1 MMWSGR
7 VYSSAQQ
14 QHCHASRCATR
25 PPSSYMFTRWPLSAQ
40 EALQASYT
48 ASAMINTSR
57 QIFITALWK
66 QITDAALTAV
76 IFLSCFITLL
86 FFLQGLEYSTEIVNC
101 KSAASPRNWLSNDRN
116 LRFLNYF
123 PFPQS
128 SDFLWTNFKG
138 LYQQNAQEM
147 CIPLMTKLWVDLQ
160 MTHELDIILQDL
172 LAV

>member
-1 MMWSGR
+1 MMWSGH

-14 QHCHASRCATR
+14 RRCHAPRCATR
-25 PPSSYMFTRWPLSAQ
+25 PPSSRMFTRWPLSVQ

-57 QIFITALWK
+57 QIFITALRK
-66 QITDAALTAV
+66 QITDAAPKAV
-76 IFLSCFITLL
+76 IFLSCFIALL
-86 FFLQGLEYSTEIVNC
+86 GWNIQWKLSTAKVQLLGGIDSVTIESSDFLIE
-101 KSAASPRNWLSNDRN
+101 D
-116 LRFLNYF
+116 F

-128 SDFLWTNFKG
+128 SDFLWANLRG
-138 LYQQNAQEM
+138 LSQQNAQEM

-160 MTHELDIILQDL
+160 MTHELDINLQDL